1 VGHLAAFSHIGYLSG
16 DFAVMKNRVAPVT
29 LSIASSFDNIELAQ
43 FVCDYVL
50 RPWKLSADTTHAIS
64 MALREGV
71 ANAIKHGNRGD
82 AEKRVSLTLQVDGD
96 VFRMTIADEGPGFE
110 VEEVADPLAPENRL
124 KTSGR
129 GIFYMKTFMD
139 DVRYDF
145 SLGGTK
151 VVLEKKLVADEPE

>member
-1 VGHLAAFSHIGYLSG
+1 M
-16 DFAVMKNRVAPVT
+16 MKNRVAPVT

-82 AEKRVSLTLQVDGD
+82 SEKRVSLTLQVEED
-96 VFRMTIADEGPGFE
+96 VFRMAIADEGGGFRPE
-110 VEEVADPLAPENRL
+110 QVADPLAPENRL
-124 KTSGR
+124 KASGR

-139 DVRYDF
+139 EVRYDF
-145 SLGGTK
+145 SRGGTE
-151 VVLEKKLVADEPE
+151 VVLEKKLVAEEPE

>member
-1 VGHLAAFSHIGYLSG
+1 
-16 DFAVMKNRVAPVT
+16 MT

-50 RPWKLSADTTHAIS
+50 RPWKLPADTTHAIS

-82 AEKRVSLTLQVDGD
+82 AGKRVSLTLQVEED
-96 VFRMTIADEGPGFE
+96 VFRMAIADEGGGFRPE
-110 VEEVADPLAPENRL
+110 QVADPLAPENRL
-124 KTSGR
+124 KASGR

-139 DVRYDF
+139 EVRYDF
-145 SLGGTK
+145 SRGGTE
-151 VVLEKKLVADEPE
+151 VVLEKKLVAEEPE